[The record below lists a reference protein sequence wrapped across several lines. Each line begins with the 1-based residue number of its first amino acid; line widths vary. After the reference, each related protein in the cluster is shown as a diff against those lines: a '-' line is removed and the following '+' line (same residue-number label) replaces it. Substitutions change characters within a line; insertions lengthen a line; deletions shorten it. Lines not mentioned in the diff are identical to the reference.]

1 MLAALMPLIN
11 FERLIEDLNQP
22 GSGQS
27 LRSES
32 VWLYHGIL
40 PLRTVWNAREYG
52 DDAASIAVEV
62 IKRTIQRK
70 RNVCQSCGRRGQ
82 SFGECCFMR
91 GIEVL
96 GAYISTNSKHS
107 ARFKAVEIHSDYQ
120 EAYFVKSRACY

>member
-52 DDAASIAVEV
+52 DDAASIKSLRELFSAKETFASHAVAVASPSENV
-62 IKRTIQRK
+62 VLCVGLKSWVHTYLQIPNIQLD
-70 RNVCQSCGRRGQ
+70 VC
-82 SFGECCFMR
+82 
-91 GIEVL
+91 
-96 GAYISTNSKHS
+96 
-107 ARFKAVEIHSDYQ
+107 
-120 EAYFVKSRACY
+120 

>member
-96 GAYISTNSKHS
+96 ISSN
-107 ARFKAVEIHSDYQ
+107 Q
-120 EAYFVKSRACY
+120 ELAISSLR